1 MISSGTPTST
11 APATSGTLSAPLPV
25 AKPDAQAAIDSG
37 PFWPRIDPGLARLE
51 MRLDGTVTP
60 ERLRSALIE
69 AVALVNQDLDT
80 WAQAQ
85 QAQGHTTLADTNT
98 KTIDLVSLNVLRY
111 RRAVHCYAAAN
122 LAERLRNFDTTA
134 EGHKRADALTDPID
148 DHRRDARWAVSD
160 IMGRT
165 RSVVELI

>member
-1 MISSGTPTST
+1 MIASGTPTST
-11 APATSGTLSAPLPV
+11 APATTGTLSAPLPV
-25 AKPDAQAAIDSG
+25 AKPDMQAAIDSG
-37 PFWPRIDPGLARLE
+37 PFWPRIDPGQARLE

-69 AVALVNQDLDT
+69 AVVLVNKDLDS
-80 WAQAQ
+80 WAQDQ
-85 QAQGHTTLADTNT
+85 QAQGHTTLAETNT
-98 KTIDLVSLNVLRY
+98 KTVDLVSLNVLRY
-111 RRAVHCYAAAN
+111 RRAVYCYAAAN

-165 RSVVELI
+165 RTVVELI

>member
-1 MISSGTPTST
+1 MQATHHGIISTGT
-11 APATSGTLSAPLPV
+11 GTTPV
-25 AKPDAQAAIDSG
+25 AEAAIESG
-37 PFWPRIDPGLARLE
+37 DFWPRIDPGQARLE

-60 ERLRSALIE
+60 QRLRAALVE
-69 AVALVNQDLDT
+69 AVALVNTDLDT
-80 WAQAQ
+80 WAQDQ

-98 KTIDLVSLNVLRY
+98 KTVDLVSLNVLRY
-111 RRAVHCYAAAN
+111 RRAVYCYAAAN
-122 LAERLRNFDTTA
+122 LAERMRNFDTTA

-165 RSVVELI
+165 RTVVELI